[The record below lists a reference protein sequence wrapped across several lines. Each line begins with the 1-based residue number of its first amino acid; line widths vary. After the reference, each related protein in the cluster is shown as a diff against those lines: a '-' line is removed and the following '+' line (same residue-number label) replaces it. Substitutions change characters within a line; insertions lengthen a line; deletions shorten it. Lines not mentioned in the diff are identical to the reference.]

1 MGKIKIVGGRP
12 LQGVISVHGSKNA
25 ALPILA
31 ATVLNGGKTVLKNC
45 PMISDV
51 EDMLEILSF
60 IGCFVHKEKN
70 AIIVDSRRIDS
81 HCIPESLA
89 GKMRSSILL
98 LGALLGRMGQAKIPY
113 PGGCIIGARPVD
125 LHLKG
130 LKELGVGIKEEN
142 AVIEGKGRP
151 IGGKV
156 NLSMPSVGA
165 TENLLL
171 AAAGSKGAT
180 VICGCAKEPEIVALC
195 EYLQCIGV
203 GIKGKG
209 SSQITVYPPR
219 CFHSA
224 EFAIPGDR
232 IVAGTYALATAATGG
247 RVSIQGVDEIGWRG
261 QLYPYRMLNL
271 QLHYD
276 KGTRTLCVK
285 APKRP
290 HSILFLDTAP
300 YPGFPTDLQS
310 QMLSVLTRAGGNSCL
325 QETIFEQRFKIVDE
339 LKKMGALVY
348 REGNLV
354 MIEGVPNLKGTTLE
368 TKELRGGAALVIA
381 GLMAQ
386 GESEINGVSYIERG
400 YEDICRDLQILGA
413 DIEYKKG
420 KSL

>member
-12 LQGVISVHGSKNA
+12 LQGVLSVQGSKNA

-31 ATVLNGGKTVLKNC
+31 ATVLNGGRTVLKNC

-51 EDMLEILSF
+51 EDMLAILSS

-70 AIIVDSRRIDS
+70 TIIVDSKYVNS
-81 HCIPESLA
+81 HCIPMDLA

-98 LGALLGRMGQAKIPY
+98 LGALIGRMGEATIPY
-113 PGGCIIGARPVD
+113 PGGCVIGARPVD

-130 LKELGVGIKEEN
+130 LRELGVSIKETD
-142 AVIEGKGRP
+142 AVIEGHGRS
-151 IGGKV
+151 IGGRV
-156 NLSMPSVGA
+156 SLGMPSVGA

-171 AAAGSKGAT
+171 AAAGGKGVT

-195 EYLQCIGV
+195 QYLQCIGV
-203 GIKGKG
+203 GIKGIG
-209 SSQITVYPPR
+209 SARLTVHPPR
-219 CFHSA
+219 CFRSV

-232 IVAGTYALATAATGG
+232 IVAGTYVLATAATGG
-247 RVSIQGVDEIGWRG
+247 TVAIQGVDEIGWRG

-271 QLHYD
+271 QLQYD
-276 KGTRTLCVK
+276 KPTKTLYAK

-290 HSILFLDTAP
+290 HSIVFLDTAP

-310 QMLSVLTRAGGNSCL
+310 QMLSVLTCAGGSSCL
-325 QETIFEQRFKIVDE
+325 QETIFEQRFKIIDE
-339 LKKMGALVY
+339 LEKMGASVY

-354 MIEGVPNLKGTTLE
+354 MIEGVPYLNGTTLE

-386 GESEINGVSYIERG
+386 GESEITGVSYIERG
-400 YEDICRDLQILGA
+400 YENICRDLQILGA

-420 KSL
+420 